1 MALPYHRQ
9 MPRLDLPDHVRAFLR
24 EPNFVAIATVDPDG
38 APRQA
43 VIWFTLD
50 GDDIIVNSKVGRRW
64 PANLLRDPR
73 VSLAVIDRA
82 DGLRWVGITGTA
94 EPVTDQPTAQADI
107 AEMARRYHADDPV
120 EAERLISERFERME
134 RISFRV
140 RIDGLHDHLD

>member
-1 MALPYHRQ
+1 
-9 MPRLDLPDHVRAFLR
+9 MPTVDLPDHIRAFLR
-24 EPNFVAIATVDPDG
+24 EPNFVSIGTVDPDG

-50 GDDIIVNSKVGRRW
+50 SDDLIVNSAVGRRW

-82 DGLRWVGITGTA
+82 DGLRWVGVTGTA
-94 EPVTDQPTAQADI
+94 EPITDQPTAQADI
-107 AEMARRYHADDPV
+107 AGMARRYHADDPV

-140 RIDGLHDHLD
+140 RIVGVYDHLD